1 MVNLRSK
8 ELLDLIEIKTGLD
21 IKAIDIVQ
29 AEKAVDLRVKD
40 LKLPSPREYKLLLNS
55 LSIQAKNEWNNL
67 ISYLTKG
74 ESYFFRDKG
83 HISLLK
89 NEILPDLLKKTRIS
103 KELRIWSAGCSTGEE
118 PYTIAIML
126 DQLIPNWDHWKVHIL
141 ATDMTATSIQKAQK
155 GLFSNWSF
163 RGMDSKIKKRY
174 FEKYNDESWK
184 IIEQIQ
190 KKVTFNIGNLITDDF
205 PSAMKNIHNM
215 NLIIC
220 RNVFIYHKRES
231 VLNVVKKFSK
241 TLTDDGCLLV
251 GHSELYDQ
259 EFNRLKIV
267 SGKESVFYQK
277 TEDKKENAKKVKN
290 KINWKDNQKS
300 KKESEVFKTINLDKK
315 NSKKTLNFKI
325 GSNKKN
331 DSLNKTDKRNDQ
343 DFEKIFLEAQS
354 FANKGDYDQALS
366 HFKKAQEL
374 NSFKKELFYY
384 WAHLEMGQN
393 NSDQA
398 KAHFKRAIYLDAA
411 FVPAYFD
418 LINIYEMEEDSD
430 RADKMKQ
437 TALKFLRNMGKD
449 VKIELLKNAKVSE
462 LIQYLE
468 RSS

>member
-1 MVNLRSK
+1 VNLRSK
-8 ELLDLIEIKTGLD
+8 EILDLIAIKTGLD
-21 IKAIDIVQ
+21 IKGIDIGQV
-29 AEKAVDLRVKD
+29 EKAVDLRVED
-40 LKLPSPREYKLLLNS
+40 LKLSSPREYKLLLNS
-55 LSIQAKNEWNNL
+55 SSIQAKNEWNNF
-67 ISYLTKG
+67 IPYLTKG

-89 NEILPDLLKKTRIS
+89 NEILPNLLKKTRIQ

-141 ATDMTATSIQKAQK
+141 GTDMTGTSIQKAK
-155 GLFSNWSF
+155 EGLFSNWSF

-174 FEKYNDESWK
+174 FEKYNDENWK
-184 IIEQIQ
+184 IIERIQ

-205 PSAMKNIHNM
+205 PSVMKNVHNLD
-215 NLIIC
+215 LIIC

-231 VLNVVKKFSK
+231 VLDVVKKFSN
-241 TLTDDGCLLV
+241 TLIDDGYLLV

-259 EFNRLKIV
+259 EFDRLKIV
-267 SGKESVFYQK
+267 SSKEGIFYQK
-277 TEDKKENAKKVKN
+277 TEDKKENHRNVKN
-290 KINWKDNQKS
+290 KINWKDNLAS
-300 KKESEVFKTINLDKK
+300 KKEPQVFKTINLDKK
-315 NSKKTLNFKI
+315 NPKKTLNFKA
-325 GSNKKN
+325 GLDKKN
-331 DSLNKTDKRNDQ
+331 ASQNKPEKRNDQ
-343 DFEKIFLEAQS
+343 GFEKVFLEAQS
-354 FANKGDYDQALS
+354 SANKGDYDQALS

-393 NSDQA
+393 NIDQA

-418 LINIYEMEEDSD
+418 LVNVYEMENDSA
-430 RADKMKQ
+430 RAEKMKQ
-437 TALKFLRNMGKD
+437 TALKLLRNMGKD